1 MYQREQLYLV
11 SYDISRDKIRNKVAS
26 ELENYGK
33 RVQYSVFEC
42 ELTESKLKKLYAKL
56 LKLCAEEGNIRIYM
70 ICENCRR
77 KTRMIGEVTETIK
90 KESVII
96 V

>member
-1 MYQREQLYLV
+1 MYV
-11 SYDISRDKIRNKVAS
+11 ISYDISKDKIRNKVAS

-42 ELTESKLKKLYAKL
+42 ELTEEKLKKLYAKL
-56 LKLCAEEGNIRIYM
+56 LKLCAEEGSIRIYV
-70 ICENCRR
+70 ICENCR
-77 KTRMIGEVTETIK
+77 KKIRMIGTVTEVK
-90 KESVII
+90 RQEAVII